1 MVVTRVGS
9 SSPSSKEGAFANP
22 KGKVKKKVIAF
33 KSKLSSGSSEI
44 IKRKEPQDASHRAN
58 QKAKRAKVSA
68 KKVSS
73 SLEGSTTGRVSSS
86 STI

>member
-22 KGKVKKKVIAF
+22 KGKVKKKVIVF
-33 KSKLSSGSSEI
+33 KSKLGSGSSEI
-44 IKRKEPQDASHRAN
+44 VKRKEPKNALHRAN
-58 QKAKRAKVSA
+58 KKTKRAKVTT

-73 SLEGSTTGRVSSS
+73 SLEGSTTRRVSSS
-86 STI
+86 SVI